1 MGRFEKQPDNPR
13 VRGEISRAAETA
25 LWGVVEDLENL
36 QQHVLRS
43 LQEDV
48 KRLQADKNRLSD
60 EIQRLVDE
68 KQQLQQVRQI
78 TEQQVLIRQLAEAL
92 AKHISSQLQS
102 SLTTLA
108 SQTLENTPRAGLK
121 SEQSLSTPE
130 TVNNE
135 KVEQLFGALDN
146 TLSITFNSLQQEIK
160 SYQGNISQQL
170 SQMRSQQQ
178 QGEAILTELINR
190 LEGLEKTVEET
201 SLKVVNVSPS
211 RESRS
216 PEQPAVKVSSP
227 TVLQLSE
234 PEQNGYFKPSP
245 QLGGVTSQI
254 TEPISVIPRE
264 LPASET
270 TLEPVVSSLITP
282 APTENSPEP
291 ISVIPR
297 ELPASETTLEP
308 VVSSLITPA
317 PTENSPEPISVIP
330 RELPASE
337 TTLEPVVS
345 SLITPAPTENSPEPI
360 SVIPRELPA
369 SETTLEPVVSS
380 TMTPAPTKNSPE
392 PISVIPRELPASETT
407 LEPVLSS
414 TMTPAPTENSPEPIS
429 VIPREL
435 PERKIRREPTPLSR
449 REKATPPTPS
459 TPRAQTLSPIQIG
472 FLLIVLSTVLS
483 SLYNVAIKVLF
494 QEGSQVL
501 GVTVE
506 GLILPNLGNTF
517 LILMLRLLVVVPLML
532 MLAPMM
538 HSQIW
543 EDLQNLFDSAG
554 AKPNSTDGKKPKT
567 LQLSIAS
574 GCCLFLSQVLI
585 YIAIGQIT
593 TGAAIALF
601 FIYPII
607 SGLLSW
613 LLFRDRPSLFRSGAI
628 GALFCGELLVL
639 GGASSTSTGNVVL
652 GSSAAIFAGIAFS
665 AYVIL
670 TRLCANKVHPVSLT
684 LINFTTMLLL
694 SCICLLIPLPS
705 DWSLN
710 IDMTKILEII
720 LTAFILGV
728 LTLCSYVLNNIGI
741 SKLGA
746 SRSAII
752 GASVPILT
760 VIFAGLIIQDSL
772 EIVQILGVLLVTF
785 SAAAF
790 SFESLQ
796 NQVKS
801 SSSTN

>member
-308 VVSSLITPA
+308 VL
-317 PTENSPEPISVIP
+317 
-330 RELPASE
+330 
-337 TTLEPVVS
+337 
-345 SLITPAPTENSPEPI
+345 
-360 SVIPRELPA
+360 
-369 SETTLEPVVSS
+369 SS
-380 TMTPAPTKNSPE
+380 TMTPAPTK
-392 PISVIPRELPASETT
+392 
-407 LEPVLSS
+407 
-414 TMTPAPTENSPEPIS
+414 NSPEPIS

-459 TPRAQTLSPIQIG
+459 TPRSQTLSPIQIG

-790 SFESLQ
+790 SFESLR

>member
-308 VVSSLITPA
+308 VL
-317 PTENSPEPISVIP
+317 
-330 RELPASE
+330 
-337 TTLEPVVS
+337 
-345 SLITPAPTENSPEPI
+345 
-360 SVIPRELPA
+360 
-369 SETTLEPVVSS
+369 SS
-380 TMTPAPTKNSPE
+380 TMTPAPTENSPE

-435 PERKIRREPTPLSR
+435 PASETTLEPVLSSTMTPAPTKNSPEPISVIPRELPERKIRREPTPLSR

-459 TPRAQTLSPIQIG
+459 TPRSQTLSPIQIG

-790 SFESLQ
+790 SFESLR

>member
-308 VVSSLITPA
+308 VL
-317 PTENSPEPISVIP
+317 
-330 RELPASE
+330 
-337 TTLEPVVS
+337 
-345 SLITPAPTENSPEPI
+345 
-360 SVIPRELPA
+360 
-369 SETTLEPVVSS
+369 SS
-380 TMTPAPTKNSPE
+380 TMTPAPTENSPE

-414 TMTPAPTENSPEPIS
+414 TMTPAPTKNSPEPIS

-459 TPRAQTLSPIQIG
+459 TPRSQTLSPIQIG

-790 SFESLQ
+790 SFESLR

>member
-108 SQTLENTPRAGLK
+108 SQTLENTPRAALK

-345 SLITPAPTENSPEPI
+345 S
-360 SVIPRELPA
+360 
-369 SETTLEPVVSS
+369 
-380 TMTPAPTKNSPE
+380 TMTP
-392 PISVIPRELPASETT
+392 
-407 LEPVLSS
+407 
-414 TMTPAPTENSPEPIS
+414 
-429 VIPREL
+429 
-435 PERKIRREPTPLSR
+435 
-449 REKATPPTPS
+449 
-459 TPRAQTLSPIQIG
+459 
-472 FLLIVLSTVLS
+472 
-483 SLYNVAIKVLF
+483 
-494 QEGSQVL
+494 
-501 GVTVE
+501 
-506 GLILPNLGNTF
+506 
-517 LILMLRLLVVVPLML
+517 
-532 MLAPMM
+532 
-538 HSQIW
+538 
-543 EDLQNLFDSAG
+543 
-554 AKPNSTDGKKPKT
+554 
-567 LQLSIAS
+567 
-574 GCCLFLSQVLI
+574 
-585 YIAIGQIT
+585 
-593 TGAAIALF
+593 
-601 FIYPII
+601 
-607 SGLLSW
+607 
-613 LLFRDRPSLFRSGAI
+613 
-628 GALFCGELLVL
+628 
-639 GGASSTSTGNVVL
+639 
-652 GSSAAIFAGIAFS
+652 
-665 AYVIL
+665 
-670 TRLCANKVHPVSLT
+670 
-684 LINFTTMLLL
+684 
-694 SCICLLIPLPS
+694 
-705 DWSLN
+705 
-710 IDMTKILEII
+710 
-720 LTAFILGV
+720 
-728 LTLCSYVLNNIGI
+728 
-741 SKLGA
+741 
-746 SRSAII
+746 
-752 GASVPILT
+752 
-760 VIFAGLIIQDSL
+760 
-772 EIVQILGVLLVTF
+772 
-785 SAAAF
+785 
-790 SFESLQ
+790 
-796 NQVKS
+796 
-801 SSSTN
+801 